1 MVKRIIR
8 EQAIQLRLQGVSV
21 RDIAQQ
27 LNVSKGTVSV
37 WVREIQLTDEQI
49 ETLKDKQ
56 RHNSGRMKG
65 AQANRERFKA
75 LRFDYQ
81 QAGREKAKEGRPLH
95 LAGCMLYWAE
105 GGKSPNNIHFVNSDP
120 NMMRLF
126 MQFLREELFVP
137 EALMTLRIHC
147 HTQDVIEQR
156 RIEIYWLHLLSLN
169 DTSLRKTLF
178 KQGSDKS
185 KKVLQN
191 GLCTIRVHR
200 VEYVQHIYGAIQEY
214 AGFENPSWLF

>member
-1 MVKRIIR
+1 
-8 EQAIQLRLQGVSV
+8 
-21 RDIAQQ
+21 
-27 LNVSKGTVSV
+27 
-37 WVREIQLTDEQI
+37 
-49 ETLKDKQ
+49 
-56 RHNSGRMKG
+56 
-65 AQANRERFKA
+65 
-75 LRFDYQ
+75 
-81 QAGREKAKEGRPLH
+81 
-95 LAGCMLYWAE
+95 
-105 GGKSPNNIHFVNSDP
+105 
-120 NMMRLF
+120 
-126 MQFLREELFVP
+126 
-137 EALMTLRIHC
+137 MTLRIHC